1 MRVPHSTRMEPETKR
16 EGGKP
21 GLGTGVMLSSCHY
34 ALVRNPNES
43 ENFKVYLDLPAHLG
57 GKFLNQET

>member
-1 MRVPHSTRMEPETKR
+1 MEPETKR